1 VQKRSPEVG
10 IFIEM
15 EGQMFISHS
24 NFRSKAHVDIHLV
37 REKELLANLEAI
49 LIMILFFQFK

>member
-1 VQKRSPEVG
+1 
-10 IFIEM
+10 M